1 MANDDT
7 TLSLQGAEIPRLG
20 FGTWEITG
28 SDATTGVA
36 DALELG
42 YRHIDTARAYGNEAE
57 VGRGM
62 AQAAVDREDVFLTTK
77 LWYEQ
82 LRADEVREQL
92 EDSLRKLDTDYVDL
106 LLIHWFNP
114 DVPLDETLNAM
125 AELRDEGKVRH
136 LGVSNFPTKELER
149 ALEIQPVLAN
159 QVEFHAHLGQDALL
173 RLCEQR
179 DVMLTAYSP
188 FARGD
193 LLQDETLNEI
203 AQAHGR
209 SAAQVALRWLLDKPN
224 TSVIP
229 KANSRKNREANL
241 EVFDFTLTEEDH
253 RRIDALPKDR
263 RVIDPPWS
271 PRWDEA
277 STPP

>member
-28 SDATTGVA
+28 SDAVDGVA

-57 VGRGM
+57 VGKGI
-62 AQAAVDREDVFLTTK
+62 AQAPVDREDVWLTTK

-125 AELRDEGKVRH
+125 AELRDEGRVRH
-136 LGVSNFPTKELER
+136 LGVSNFPTAELER
-149 ALEIQPVLAN
+149 ALGIQPVLTD

-173 RLCEQR
+173 RVCDER

-193 LLQDETLNEI
+193 LLKDPVLNEI
-203 AQAHGR
+203 AEQHGK
-209 SAAQVALRWLLDKPN
+209 SAGQVALRWLLDKPN

-229 KANSRKNREANL
+229 KASSRKNREANL
-241 EVFDFTLTEEDH
+241 EVFDFELSGEDR
-253 RRIDALPKDR
+253 RRIDELPKDR

-271 PRWDEA
+271 PQWDES
-277 STPP
+277 STTP